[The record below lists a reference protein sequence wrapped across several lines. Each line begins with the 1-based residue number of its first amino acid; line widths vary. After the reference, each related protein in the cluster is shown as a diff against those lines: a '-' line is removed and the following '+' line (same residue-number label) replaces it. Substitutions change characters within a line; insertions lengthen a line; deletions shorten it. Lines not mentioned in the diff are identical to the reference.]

1 MMRVNFLAKVIL
13 LLAVVAFV
21 MGTVFVVQGVMRN
34 SELKEAMRV
43 EHITL
48 GMEDAE
54 TEGQVID
61 SLAEAQEAGDT
72 IREHRRGIATSYED
86 LLGGG
91 RYDPTDP
98 KQLTYAQ
105 ALNLE
110 NYLYLAV
117 VAFGLITVTMATGG
131 FMIVTAVALG
141 ITGVA
146 LLGVS
151 REYSFKTKT

>member
-1 MMRVNFLAKVIL
+1 MRVNFLAKVIL
-13 LLAVVAFV
+13 LLAMVAFV
-21 MGTVFVVQGVMRN
+21 MGAVFIAQGVMRN

-48 GMEDAE
+48 GIEDAE
-54 TEGQVID
+54 TEAQVID
-61 SLAEAQEAGDT
+61 SLAEAQKAGDT
-72 IREHRRGIATSYED
+72 IREHRRGIAATYED
-86 LLGGG
+86 LLGGE

-98 KQLTYAQ
+98 TQLVYAQ

-117 VAFGLITVTMATGG
+117 VAFGLITVTMASGG

-141 ITGVA
+141 ITGGV
-146 LLGVS
+146 LLRVS
-151 REYSFKTKT
+151 RE